1 MSSGHT
7 SGLAGSLSAAGP
19 VEFTIPAPA
28 GGLTIGTTELHL
40 VDTSRPDP
48 WKPDRRRELMATVTY
63 PADRHDG
70 PRAPWLSDGLAAAL
84 DDSPDG
90 LAGLGIPPGAVD
102 WTSARRH
109 ARTGAPA
116 KTEDGPY
123 PVVVFSPGFAMP
135 KEFAAVLTDDLASR
149 GYAVVS
155 LSHTYE
161 APAVEF
167 PGGRIEQAPAWEV
180 NPGTMKTAI
189 DTRVADSRFVLDRLP
204 LLADD
209 TERHALPRGLG
220 RSLDLSR
227 VGMFGHSYGG
237 FTAAETMYRDRR
249 VAAGINL
256 DGVLA
261 SAFGFPEGTPYVPGE
276 AVKHGLDRPFL
287 LMGSELADPVT
298 GDVDRHSHTDP
309 YDRSWAE
316 FWANHRGWKRD
327 LLLRGSAHLG
337 YSDLQAVVPQ
347 LSSLAGSAKTR
358 ELIGTIDPGR
368 SVAAQRDLV
377 GAFFDLHLRGQDRR
391 LFELGSTRHP
401 GVEFT
406 G

>member
-7 SGLAGSLSAAGP
+7 SGLAGSLSAAAP
-19 VEFTIPAPA
+19 VELTIPAPA
-28 GGLTIGTTELHL
+28 GGLTIGTTELRL

-48 WKPDRRRELMATVTY
+48 WKPDRPRELMATVTY

-70 PRAPWLSDGLAAAL
+70 PRAPWLTDGMAAAL
-84 DDSPDG
+84 EDRPDG
-90 LAGLGIPPGAVD
+90 LAGLGIPPGAVN

-116 KTEDGPY
+116 KAEDGPY
-123 PVVVFSPGFAMP
+123 PVVVFSPGFSMP
-135 KEFAAVLTDDLASR
+135 KEFASALTDDLASR

-161 APAVEF
+161 AAAVEF
-167 PGGRIEQAPAWEV
+167 PGGRVEQAPTREV

-189 DTRVADSRFVLDRLP
+189 DARVADSRFVLDRLP
-204 LLADD
+204 LLAGD
-209 TERHALPRGLG
+209 TERHALPQGLG
-220 RSLDLSR
+220 RSFDLSR

-237 FTAAETMYRDRR
+237 FTAAETMYRDDR
-249 VAAGINL
+249 VSAGINL

-287 LMGSELADPVT
+287 LMGSELTDPVT

-316 FWANHRGWKRD
+316 FWTNHRGWKRD

-347 LSSLAGSAKTR
+347 LSSLVEPAKTR
-358 ELIGTIDPGR
+358 ELIGTIDPRR
-368 SVAAQRDLV
+368 SLVAQRDYV
-377 GAFFDLHLRGQDRR
+377 GAFFDLHLRGRDRR
-391 LFELGSTRHP
+391 LFERESPHRP
-401 GVEFT
+401 EARFT
-406 G
+406 D